1 MELKANILR
10 IERLSLSD
18 GKGMRTVVFF
28 KGCPL
33 RCAWCSTPESQS
45 GQWEVYYMKERCTGC
60 GACVALCP
68 LNNIELES
76 GKPKWGNNCTHC
88 MACICRCPNKAIEY
102 GKSSFGKPRYNCP
115 NI

>member
-45 GQWEVYYMKERCTGC
+45 R
-60 GACVALCP
+60 
-68 LNNIELES
+68 
-76 GKPKWGNNCTHC
+76 WGTPSSPPRRSEGDR
-88 MACICRCPNKAIEY
+88 AIASATTPNGI
-102 GKSSFGKPRYNCP
+102 P
-115 NI
+115 

>member
-45 GQWEVYYMKERCTGC
+45 GQREVYYMKERCTGC
-60 GACVALCP
+60 GACIQVCPEQALRRSEKTGE
-68 LNNIELES
+68 IVRDHS
-76 GKPKWGNNCTHC
+76 
-88 MACICRCPNKAIEY
+88 RCLQLPGTADLWQGDDRKRSNARDPE
-102 GKSSFGKPRYNCP
+102 G
-115 NI
+115 

>member
-45 GQWEVYYMKERCTGC
+45 GQREVYYMKERTFEVSKVVSDK
-60 GACVALCP
+60 VA
-68 LNNIELES
+68 NNLS
-76 GKPKWGNNCTHC
+76 TLTHKWY
-88 MACICRCPNKAIEY
+88 RK
-102 GKSSFGKPRYNCP
+102 
-115 NI
+115 

>member
-45 GQWEVYYMKERCTGC
+45 GQREVYYRMRRLHPGLSGTGTSPERKNGRDRE
-60 GACVALCP
+60 GSQP
-68 LNNIELES
+68 L
-76 GKPKWGNNCTHC
+76 
-88 MACICRCPNKAIEY
+88 
-102 GKSSFGKPRYNCP
+102 
-115 NI
+115 

>member
-45 GQWEVYYMKERCTGC
+45 GQREVYYMKER
-60 GACVALCP
+60 
-68 LNNIELES
+68 
-76 GKPKWGNNCTHC
+76 
-88 MACICRCPNKAIEY
+88 
-102 GKSSFGKPRYNCP
+102 
-115 NI
+115 

>member
-45 GQWEVYYMKERCTGC
+45 GQREVYYMKERCTGC
-60 GACVALCP
+60 GAC
-68 LNNIELES
+68 EE
-76 GKPKWGNNCTHC
+76 
-88 MACICRCPNKAIEY
+88 
-102 GKSSFGKPRYNCP
+102 NCP
-115 NI
+115 FGVSIAQRMEETAALFGA